1 MNVKEVEQL
10 KELLTQSTIIIAEME
25 QNKEEKE

>member
-1 MNVKEVEQL
+1 MKEIEQL